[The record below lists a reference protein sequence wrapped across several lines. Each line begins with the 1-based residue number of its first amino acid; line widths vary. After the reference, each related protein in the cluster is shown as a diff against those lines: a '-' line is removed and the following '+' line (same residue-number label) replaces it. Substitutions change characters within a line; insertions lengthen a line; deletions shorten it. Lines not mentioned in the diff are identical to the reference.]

1 MKITKKVNVFS
12 LFVFVLF
19 LVLGITINKIGG
31 NLLVK
36 ASEIDK
42 NIEEIKKSNEENSYL
57 NQLEDEYMK
66 IIKKINSIERAHSLE
81 EIEKIQKELKTSID
95 NLKKIAEDS
104 NIKSTLNAIFGSLF
118 KNLNELIMKKIEH
131 INKEKEYIR
140 LLEKKVDVEELAIK
154 FKEIN
159 ELEKE
164 LSFIGNR
171 KISSNTED
179 IYYQITFLL
188 NNQNKINRELLGN
201 IVGIS
206 NENSKKTEFTLDI
219 TRISMIILQLLLFLF
234 WLITYR
240 SIKNPLTLLLKEAK
254 KVEDLNLKVD
264 FKGLKLSGE
273 MGMIAD
279 SFDKITKTLCETVE
293 GIDRVVN
300 AIKNESL
307 IIRDTILR
315 NGASQEELSATF
327 GEINYSVEVN
337 VENLSEFDRSAR
349 IMGGDAKSI
358 LLIVEEIN
366 KNSLKTFEELKE
378 KIGGVKVL
386 VNKVEGI
393 GTDIEES
400 TNEISKLK
408 IVSNEVNEFIN
419 KIYGITEQ
427 TNLLAL
433 NAAIEASRAGEEGR
447 GFAVVADE
455 IRKLANVSRNI
466 AKDIEKKMTEVNNM
480 IKSNVDTAEKNKE
493 DIQETLKGVSVIND
507 VMINTL
513 DAFEGLNK
521 HMTGIYTRV
530 EGQEGQFRAFLKNSD
545 HLKES
550 FEEIKV
556 RIKEMDST
564 VEDSAKNINELGE
577 NAQVLS
583 ELSEETE
590 EKIKIFK
597 I

>member
-1 MKITKKVNVFS
+1 MKITKKVNIFS

-42 NIEEIKKSNEENSYL
+42 NIEEIKRSNEENSYL

-507 VMINTL
+507 VMLNTL

-577 NAQVLS
+577 NAQVLN